1 MIKNIILMYTI
12 MIIKFISSLVQ
23 FIMAT
28 TQYQSLDESHGIIHS
43 FNTLHYAQNIFE
55 HEKFN
60 CTDLI
65 PHERV
70 IYVASAVHDMC
81 DKKYMDEK
89 EGIQRI
95 DDMLKDHITD
105 KEIQAVHDIVG
116 TMSYSKVKKHGF
128 PDLGKYQS
136 AYHVVREADLLCA
149 YDFDRALIYHMHRKN
164 NDFQEAYQESMQ
176 LFKNR
181 VFKHEKDN
189 LFTYEYSRQE
199 AKVLKKHSL
208 QRIKQ
213 WKRIMRSL

>member
-1 MIKNIILMYTI
+1 MIM
-12 MIIKFISSLVQ
+12 KFISSLVQ

-28 TQYQSLDESHGIIHS
+28 TQSISLDESHGVMHS

-55 HEKFN
+55 NEQLTHS
-60 CTDLI
+60 DLI

-70 IYVASAVHDMC
+70 VYVASALHDMC
-81 DKKYMDEK
+81 DKKYMNES
-89 EGIQRI
+89 EGIDRI
-95 DDMLKDHITD
+95 DNMLKEHISD
-105 KEIQAVHDIVG
+105 KEIKAVHDIVG
-116 TMSYSKVKKHGF
+116 TMSYSKVKKKGF

-149 YDFDRALIYHMHRKN
+149 YDFDRALIYHMYHKN
-164 NDFQEAYQESMQ
+164 NDFQEAYQESME

-189 LFTYEYSRQE
+189 LFTYDYSKQQAAE
-199 AKVLKKHSL
+199 LKKQSL

-213 WKRIMRSL
+213 WKRIMKSL

>member
-1 MIKNIILMYTI
+1 MIM
-12 MIIKFISSLVQ
+12 KFISSLVQ

-28 TQYQSLDESHGIIHS
+28 TQSKSLDESHGVMHS

-55 HEKFN
+55 NEKL
-60 CTDLI
+60 THSDLI

-70 IYVASAVHDMC
+70 VYVASALHDMC
-81 DKKYMDEK
+81 DKKYMNES
-89 EGIQRI
+89 EGMDRI
-95 DDMLKDHITD
+95 DNMLKEHISD
-105 KEIQAVHDIVG
+105 KEIKAVHDIVG
-116 TMSYSKVKKHGF
+116 TMSYSKVKKQGF

-149 YDFDRALIYHMHRKN
+149 YDFDRALIYHMYHKN
-164 NDFQEAYQESMQ
+164 NDFQEAYQESME

-189 LFTYEYSRQE
+189 LFTYDYSKQQAAE
-199 AKVLKKHSL
+199 LKKQSL

-213 WKRIMRSL
+213 WKRIMKSL

>member
-1 MIKNIILMYTI
+1 MIM
-12 MIIKFISSLVQ
+12 KFISSLVQ

-28 TQYQSLDESHGIIHS
+28 TQSKSLDESHGVMHS

-55 HEKFN
+55 NEKL
-60 CTDLI
+60 THSDLI

-70 IYVASAVHDMC
+70 VYVASALHDMC
-81 DKKYMDEK
+81 DKKYMNES
-89 EGIQRI
+89 EGIDRI
-95 DDMLKDHITD
+95 DNMLKEHISD
-105 KEIQAVHDIVG
+105 KEIKAVHDIVG
-116 TMSYSKVKKHGF
+116 TMSYSKVKKQGF

-149 YDFDRALIYHMHRKN
+149 YDFDRALIYHMYHKN
-164 NDFQEAYQESMQ
+164 NDFQEAYQESME

-189 LFTYEYSRQE
+189 LFTYDYSKQQAAE
-199 AKVLKKHSL
+199 LKKQSL

-213 WKRIMRSL
+213 WKRIMKSL

>member
-1 MIKNIILMYTI
+1 MIM
-12 MIIKFISSLVQ
+12 KFISSLVQ

-28 TQYQSLDESHGIIHS
+28 TQSKSLDESHGVMHS

-55 HEKFN
+55 NEKL
-60 CTDLI
+60 THSDLI

-70 IYVASAVHDMC
+70 VYVASALHDMC
-81 DKKYMDEK
+81 DKKYMNES
-89 EGIQRI
+89 EGIDRI
-95 DDMLKDHITD
+95 DNMLKEHISD
-105 KEIQAVHDIVG
+105 KEIKAVHNIVG
-116 TMSYSKVKKHGF
+116 TMSYSKVKKQGF

-149 YDFDRALIYHMHRKN
+149 YDFDRALIYHMYHKN
-164 NDFQEAYQESMQ
+164 NDFQEAYQESME

-189 LFTYEYSRQE
+189 LFTYDYSKQQAAE
-199 AKVLKKHSL
+199 LKKQSL

-213 WKRIMRSL
+213 WKRIMKSL

>member
-1 MIKNIILMYTI
+1 

-28 TQYQSLDESHGIIHS
+28 TLSKSLDESHGVMHS

-55 HEKFN
+55 NEKL
-60 CTDLI
+60 THSELI

-70 IYVASAVHDMC
+70 IYVASALHDMC
-81 DKKYMDEK
+81 DKKYMNES
-89 EGIQRI
+89 EGMDRI
-95 DDMLKDHITD
+95 DNMLKEHISD
-105 KEIQAVHDIVG
+105 KEIKAVHNIVG
-116 TMSYSKVKKHGF
+116 TMSYSKVKKQGF

-149 YDFDRALIYHMHRKN
+149 YDFDRALIYHMYHKN
-164 NDFQEAYQESMQ
+164 NDFQEAYQESME

-189 LFTYEYSRQE
+189 LFTYDYSKQQAAE
-199 AKVLKKHSL
+199 LKKHSL

-213 WKRIMRSL
+213 WKRIMKSL

>member
-1 MIKNIILMYTI
+1 MIM
-12 MIIKFISSLVQ
+12 KFVSSLVQ

-28 TQYQSLDESHGIIHS
+28 TQSKSLDESHGVMHS

-55 HEKFN
+55 NEKL
-60 CTDLI
+60 THSDLI

-70 IYVASAVHDMC
+70 VYVASALHDMC
-81 DKKYMDEK
+81 DKKYMNES
-89 EGIQRI
+89 EGIDRI
-95 DDMLKDHITD
+95 DNMLKEHISD
-105 KEIQAVHDIVG
+105 KEIKAVHDIVG
-116 TMSYSKVKKHGF
+116 TMSYSKVKKKGF

-149 YDFDRALIYHMHRKN
+149 YDFDRALIYHMYHKN
-164 NDFQEAYQESMQ
+164 NDFQEAYQESMK

-189 LFTYEYSRQE
+189 LFTYDYSKQQAAE
-199 AKVLKKHSL
+199 LKKHSL

-213 WKRIMRSL
+213 WKRIMKSL

>member
-1 MIKNIILMYTI
+1 MIM
-12 MIIKFISSLVQ
+12 KFISSLVQ

-28 TQYQSLDESHGIIHS
+28 TQSKSLDESHGVMHS

-55 HEKFN
+55 NEKL
-60 CTDLI
+60 THSDLI

-70 IYVASAVHDMC
+70 VYVASALHDMC
-81 DKKYMDEK
+81 DKKYMNES
-89 EGIQRI
+89 EGMDRI
-95 DDMLKDHITD
+95 DNMLKEHISD
-105 KEIQAVHDIVG
+105 KEIKAVHDIVG
-116 TMSYSKVKKHGF
+116 TMSYSKVKKKGF

-149 YDFDRALIYHMHRKN
+149 YDFDRALIYHMYHKN
-164 NDFQEAYQESMQ
+164 NDFQEAYQESME

-189 LFTYEYSRQE
+189 LFTYDYSKQQAAE
-199 AKVLKKHSL
+199 LKKQSL

-213 WKRIMRSL
+213 WKRIMKSL

>member
-1 MIKNIILMYTI
+1 M
-12 MIIKFISSLVQ
+12 KFVSSLVQ

-28 TQYQSLDESHGIIHS
+28 TQSKSLDESHGVMHS

-55 HEKFN
+55 NEKL
-60 CTDLI
+60 THSDLI

-70 IYVASAVHDMC
+70 VYVASALHDMC
-81 DKKYMDEK
+81 DKKYMNES
-89 EGIQRI
+89 EGIDRI
-95 DDMLKDHITD
+95 DNMLKEHITD
-105 KEIQAVHDIVG
+105 KEIKAVHDIVG
-116 TMSYSKVKKHGF
+116 TMSYSKVKKKGF

-149 YDFDRALIYHMHRKN
+149 YDFDRALIYHMYHKN
-164 NDFQEAYQESMQ
+164 NDFQEAYQESME

-189 LFTYEYSRQE
+189 LFTYDYSKQQAAE
-199 AKVLKKHSL
+199 LKKQSL

-213 WKRIMRSL
+213 WKRIMKSL

>member
-1 MIKNIILMYTI
+1 MYTI

-28 TQYQSLDESHGIIHS
+28 TRYQSLDESHGIIHS

-95 DDMLKDHITD
+95 DDMLKHHITD

-116 TMSYSKVKKHGF
+116 TMSYSKVKKQGF

-136 AYHVVREADLLCA
+136 AYHVVREADLLA
-149 YDFDRALIYHMHRKN
+149 GYDVERCIVYGIIGRNFDYIDSVIETKKLYDKRMAKQI
-164 NDFQEAYQESMQ
+164 E
-176 LFKNR
+176 
-181 VFKHEKDN
+181 DN
-189 LFTYEYSRQE
+189 LFKTKYGLKE
-199 AKVLKKHSL
+199 AKRLDIENKERLKEIYRL
-208 QRIKQ
+208 LDIKN
-213 WKRIMRSL
+213 

>member
-1 MIKNIILMYTI
+1 MIM
-12 MIIKFISSLVQ
+12 KFISSLVQ

-28 TQYQSLDESHGIIHS
+28 TQSKSLDESHGVMHS

-55 HEKFN
+55 NEKL
-60 CTDLI
+60 THSDLI

-70 IYVASAVHDMC
+70 VYVASALHDMC
-81 DKKYMDEK
+81 DKKYMNES
-89 EGIQRI
+89 EGIDRI
-95 DDMLKDHITD
+95 DNMLKEHISD
-105 KEIQAVHDIVG
+105 KEIKAVHDIVG
-116 TMSYSKVKKHGF
+116 TMSYSKVKKKGF

-149 YDFDRALIYHMHRKN
+149 YDFDRALIYHMYHKN
-164 NDFQEAYQESMQ
+164 NDFQEAYQESME

-189 LFTYEYSRQE
+189 LFTYDYSKQQAAE
-199 AKVLKKHSL
+199 LKKQSL

-213 WKRIMRSL
+213 WKRIMKSL

>member
-1 MIKNIILMYTI
+1 MIM
-12 MIIKFISSLVQ
+12 KFVSSLVQ

-28 TQYQSLDESHGIIHS
+28 TQSKSLDESHGVMHS

-55 HEKFN
+55 NEKL
-60 CTDLI
+60 THSDLI

-70 IYVASAVHDMC
+70 VYVASALHDMC
-81 DKKYMDEK
+81 DKKYMNES
-89 EGIQRI
+89 EGIDRI
-95 DDMLKDHITD
+95 DNMLKEHISD
-105 KEIQAVHDIVG
+105 KEIKAVHDIVG
-116 TMSYSKVKKHGF
+116 TMSYSKVKKKGF

-149 YDFDRALIYHMHRKN
+149 YDFDRALIYHMYHKN
-164 NDFQEAYQESMQ
+164 NDFQEAYQESME

-189 LFTYEYSRQE
+189 LFTYDYSKQQAAE
-199 AKVLKKHSL
+199 LKKQSL

-213 WKRIMRSL
+213 WKRIMKSL

>member
-1 MIKNIILMYTI
+1 MIM
-12 MIIKFISSLVQ
+12 KFVSSLVQ

-28 TQYQSLDESHGIIHS
+28 TQSKSLDESHGVMHS

-55 HEKFN
+55 NEKL
-60 CTDLI
+60 THSDLI

-70 IYVASAVHDMC
+70 VYVASALHDMC
-81 DKKYMDEK
+81 DKKYMNES
-89 EGIQRI
+89 EGIDRI
-95 DDMLKDHITD
+95 DNMLKEHITD
-105 KEIQAVHDIVG
+105 KEIKAVHDIVG
-116 TMSYSKVKKHGF
+116 TMSYSKVKKKGF

-149 YDFDRALIYHMHRKN
+149 YDFDRALIYHMYHKN
-164 NDFQEAYQESMQ
+164 NDFQEAYQESME

-189 LFTYEYSRQE
+189 LFTYDYSKQQAAE
-199 AKVLKKHSL
+199 LKKQSL

-213 WKRIMRSL
+213 WKRIMKSL

>member
-1 MIKNIILMYTI
+1 MIM
-12 MIIKFISSLVQ
+12 KFISSLVQ

-28 TQYQSLDESHGIIHS
+28 TQSKSLDESHGVMHS

-55 HEKFN
+55 NEKL
-60 CTDLI
+60 THSDLI

-70 IYVASAVHDMC
+70 VYVASALHDMC
-81 DKKYMDEK
+81 DKKYMNES
-89 EGIQRI
+89 EGIDRI
-95 DDMLKDHITD
+95 DNMLKEHITD
-105 KEIQAVHDIVG
+105 KEIKAVHDIVG
-116 TMSYSKVKKHGF
+116 TMSYSKVKKKGF

-149 YDFDRALIYHMHRKN
+149 YDFDRALIYHMYHKN
-164 NDFQEAYQESMQ
+164 NDFQEAYQESME

-189 LFTYEYSRQE
+189 LFTYDYSKQQAAE
-199 AKVLKKHSL
+199 LKKQSL

-213 WKRIMRSL
+213 WKRIMKSL

>member
-1 MIKNIILMYTI
+1 MYSN

-28 TQYQSLDESHGIIHS
+28 TKYKSLDESHGIIHS

-55 HEKFN
+55 HEKYKHS
-60 CTDLI
+60 DLI

-81 DKKYMDEK
+81 DKKYMDEN

-95 DDMLKDHITD
+95 DDMLKKHITES
-105 KEIQAVHDIVG
+105 EIQAVHDIVG
-116 TMSYSKVKKHGF
+116 TMSYSKVKKSGF

-149 YDFDRALIYHMHRKN
+149 YDFDRALIYHMYHKN
-164 NDFQEAYQESMQ
+164 NDFQEAYQESID

-181 VFKHEKDN
+181 VFRHEKDN
-189 LFTYEYSRQE
+189 LFTYDYSKQE
-199 AKVLKKHSL
+199 AMELKKHSL
-208 QRIKQ
+208 QRIRQ
-213 WKRIMRSL
+213 WKRIMKSL

>member
-1 MIKNIILMYTI
+1 MIM
-12 MIIKFISSLVQ
+12 KFVSSLVQ

-28 TQYQSLDESHGIIHS
+28 TQSKSLDESHGVMHS

-55 HEKFN
+55 NEKL
-60 CTDLI
+60 THSDLI

-70 IYVASAVHDMC
+70 VYVASALHDMC
-81 DKKYMDEK
+81 DKKYMNES
-89 EGIQRI
+89 EGMDRI
-95 DDMLKDHITD
+95 DNMLKEHISD
-105 KEIQAVHDIVG
+105 KEIKAVHDIVG
-116 TMSYSKVKKHGF
+116 TMSYSKVKKKGF

-149 YDFDRALIYHMHRKN
+149 YDFDRALIYHMYHKN
-164 NDFQEAYQESMQ
+164 NDFQEAYQESME

-189 LFTYEYSRQE
+189 LFTYDYSKQQAAE
-199 AKVLKKHSL
+199 LKKQSL

-213 WKRIMRSL
+213 WKRIMKSL